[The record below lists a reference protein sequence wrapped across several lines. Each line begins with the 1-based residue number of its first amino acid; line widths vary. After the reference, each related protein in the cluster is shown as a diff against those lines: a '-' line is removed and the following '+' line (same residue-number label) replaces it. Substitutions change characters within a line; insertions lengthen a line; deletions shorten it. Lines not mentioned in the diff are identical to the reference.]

1 MICEE
6 CNGYIRLVFTL
17 APGISAVI
25 ALVIVGLCF
34 KSKLVLSCRPRSKF
48 LVSSRYT
55 FILIDI
61 RPCLDLKPE
70 NNTPAGS
77 KCEYSLSL

>member
-1 MICEE
+1 MRTPSYFPFDKLFSFFFSVICEE
-6 CNGYIRLVFTL
+6 CNSYIRLVFTL

-48 LVSSRYT
+48 LVV
-55 FILIDI
+55 I
-61 RPCLDLKPE
+61 R
-70 NNTPAGS
+70 AI
-77 KCEYSLSL
+77 